1 MSVSMPLCREN
12 FCSMH
17 IASGGYDPV
26 AEVLF
31 NAINV
36 NALFMKYDDERS

>member
-1 MSVSMPLCREN
+1 
-12 FCSMH
+12 MH

-26 AEVLF
+26 AEVFF

-36 NALFMKYDDERS
+36 NALFMECDDERS